1 MLTGSRVHLQHGHR
15 RGRCLSGRD
24 PSDVGLAARRND
36 RARTTFRK
44 AQENLG
50 NEQMVPSSHTHLCQF
65 GFGTG
70 PDRILNDAP
79 FDRDGMARAV
89 RSNWSAMAE
98 VVNFCVHLGG
108 NIDGMATATSIDGTT
123 GLVAAAT
130 GKGLISML
138 YPCTGTALPPFRRL
152 RARPTW
158 TQATARSPSEAAIGA
173 PDWIRTSDL
182 CLRRAALYP
191 AELRMLRGIA

>member
-1 MLTGSRVHLQHGHR
+1 MLTGSRMHLRHGHR
-15 RGRCLSGRD
+15 RGRCLSCRD
-24 PSDVGLAARRND
+24 PSDVVLAARRND

-44 AQENLG
+44 AQESLG
-50 NEQMVPSSHTHLCQF
+50 NEQMVPSSHTHLCQS

-70 PDRILNDAP
+70 PDEIRNGVP
-79 FDRDGMARAV
+79 FERDGRALAAGG
-89 RSNWSAMAE
+89 SWSAMAE
-98 VVNFCVHLGG
+98 VVDFCVHLGG

-123 GLVAAAT
+123 GSVATAT

-138 YPCTGTALPPFRRL
+138 YPCTGTALQPFRGL

-191 AELRMLRGIA
+191 AELWVRVRPA